1 MAGMA
6 AGRAFTFLWWV
17 ATLFCR
23 APKACDD
30 KRIRHYWRKDWV
42 INFIFIGRPLKKI
55 TIKLI
60 WDDRLPLSV
69 LRGS

>member
-23 APKACDD
+23 APKACD
-30 KRIRHYWRKDWV
+30 
-42 INFIFIGRPLKKI
+42 GKKI
-55 TIKLI
+55 ETFYWTPDSILWGGTVI
-60 WDDRLPLSV
+60 RDI
-69 LRGS
+69 

>member
-6 AGRAFTFLWWV
+6 AGREFTFLWWV

-30 KRIRHYWRKDWV
+30 KRMRHYWKKDSMQLWV
-42 INFIFIGRPLKKI
+42 EQ
-55 TIKLI
+55 
-60 WDDRLPLSV
+60 
-69 LRGS
+69 